1 MKVRVMVEMLAVVV
15 ALFLAFGVSDGLVIN
30 KCELRDELNSTLP
43 EKMLDKITNL
53 VAKIVC
59 HADLSSHLN
68 TSTIKYITGPNI
80 KKFIQIQDPKGN
92 SSTTT
97 EGRRGR
103 KGNSSTTTA
112 GSKGRKGR
120 SVRSRSEVSSEE
132 DIQGPK
138 SNFNSSTVNPVTLPK
153 GNSSTITAG
162 SKGRK
167 GRSLKSSSEESSE
180 EDIRGPKSNFNSSMV
195 NPVTLPKGNSSAITE
210 HPRGRKSRSAESSSE
225 ESDEQ
230 TIWTLYGL
238 FQLPNRIACTSGFEP
253 SLNLCKMDC
262 DSLIDDNIR
271 DDISCVETILNK
283 MLSAENSNGPTEE
296 LFHKLSADFFQ
307 KTCIKEENSKYFSTC

>member
-80 KKFIQIQDPKGN
+80 KKFIQIQDPK
-92 SSTTT
+92 
-97 EGRRGR
+97 
-103 KGNSSTTTA
+103 